1 MGVFKLLLVGGK
13 PNGAARRGRYL
24 HHDLNISRTTIC
36 NASKK
41 YSYKN
46 LISYKINFTVFVV
59 VYYLNKI
66 EQKNL
71 NYEASYYSKK

>member
-1 MGVFKLLLVGGK
+1 MQ
-13 PNGAARRGRYL
+13 A
-24 HHDLNISRTTIC
+24 
-36 NASKK
+36 K

-71 NYEASYYSKK
+71 NYEGSYYSKK